1 MQRFFQVRLA
11 YVDRI
16 WRSSSLSCVNV
27 VKVNNGVSLQK
38 RCLPAIALRSCA
50 DLGESS
56 MKVVFQL
63 AKADLGVA
71 LELA

>member
-1 MQRFFQVRLA
+1 
-11 YVDRI
+11 
-16 WRSSSLSCVNV
+16 VNV

-71 LELA
+71 LELV